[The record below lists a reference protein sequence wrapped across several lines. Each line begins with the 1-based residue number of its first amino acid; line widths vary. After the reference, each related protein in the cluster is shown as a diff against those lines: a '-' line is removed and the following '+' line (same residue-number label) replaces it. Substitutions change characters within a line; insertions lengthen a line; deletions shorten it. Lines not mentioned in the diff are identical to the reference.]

1 MNSQPP
7 GSGSSGSTSG
17 RSHTATPSQDV
28 RAKAGEAA
36 AKVADAA
43 REAGGQAMQ
52 AASSLASDATEQ
64 AKGFL
69 NMQVTA
75 GADMVGHVAESARAA
90 AESLDQNAPQLA
102 GLVRNVAERAE
113 EFSQDLREQTV
124 NDLIKMASD
133 FTRKQPALVFALASL
148 VGFFAFRVLK
158 SSTPEFSWQPEP
170 SSGHEPM
177 SGRSESRPEQF
188 HGL

>member
-1 MNSQPP
+1 MNSQLP
-7 GSGSSGSTSG
+7 GSSGSDSG
-17 RSHTATPSQDV
+17 RSDIPTSSQDM
-28 RAKAGEAA
+28 RAKGGEAA

-43 REAGGQAMQ
+43 REAGGQAKR
-52 AASSLASDATEQ
+52 AVSSLASDATQQ

-90 AESLDQNAPQLA
+90 AENLDPNAPQLA

-124 NDLIKMASD
+124 DDLIRMASD
-133 FTRKQPALVFALASL
+133 FTRTQPALVFGLASL
-148 VGFFAFRVLK
+148 AGFLAFRVLK
-158 SSTPEFSWQPEP
+158 SSRPELSWEQER
-170 SSGHEPM
+170 SWEREPM
-177 SGRSESRPEQF
+177 SGRFERRPGQP

>member
-7 GSGSSGSTSG
+7 RSGSSGSTSG
-17 RSHTATPSQDV
+17 RSHTATPSQDM
-28 RAKAGEAA
+28 RAEAGDAA

-43 REAGGQAMQ
+43 REAGGEAMQ

-64 AKGFL
+64 AKGFF
-69 NMQVTA
+69 NMQVSA

-90 AESLDQNAPQLA
+90 AESLDETAPQLA

-124 NDLIKMASD
+124 DDLIKRTSY
-133 FTRKQPALVFALASL
+133 FTRKQPALVFGLASL
-148 VGFFAFRVLK
+148 VGFLAFRVLK
-158 SSTPEFSWQPEP
+158 SSTPEFSWKPER
-170 SSGHEPM
+170 SWEHEPM
-177 SGRSESRPEQF
+177 SGRFESGPEQF